1 MGNAEHVLWRG
12 QADWKALKAPQPVLD
27 ACTQWRRRTDVYG
40 WSTSLTKFRACT
52 VLNELCCIM
61 CCDNVALLIGIP
73 LPSERCLF
81 PPPPSPTPH
90 PTSNYSLYTVFG
102 PVVDDTLHTAP
113 VVGCDDVSNPVWYTS
128 SSQLPM
134 ATYPPT
140 LSTLTLTLRFSLLL
154 IHEVRCTTPKKHE
167 QQRPL
172 VSNVGQ

>member
-1 MGNAEHVLWRG
+1 MTWPGRLEDSEGSAAGTRCMRTVTPQNWRIRLEYILDEIPGLHCTEWAVLHHVLWSC
-12 QADWKALKAPQPVLD
+12 
-27 ACTQWRRRTDVYG
+27 CTANRDPFTIRT
-40 WSTSLTKFRACT
+40 L
-52 VLNELCCIM
+52 
-61 CCDNVALLIGIP
+61 P
-73 LPSERCLF
+73 L
-81 PPPPSPTPH
+81 PPSPTPH
-90 PTSNYSLYTVFG
+90 SNYSLYTVFG

-128 SSQLPM
+128 SPQLPM

-154 IHEVRCTTPKKHE
+154 IQEVCCTTPKKHE

>member
-12 QADWKALKAPQPVLD
+12 QADWKTLRAPQPVLD
-27 ACTQWRRRTDVYG
+27 ACAQWRRRTDVYG

-61 CCDNVALLIGIP
+61 CYDHVALLIGIP

-81 PPPPSPTPH
+81 PPPPPPTVITLCIPSLVQSLMTLCIRRLWLAVMTFQILSSP
-90 PTSNYSLYTVFG
+90 
-102 PVVDDTLHTAP
+102 
-113 VVGCDDVSNPVWYTS
+113 
-128 SSQLPM
+128 QLPM

-154 IHEVRCTTPKKHE
+154 IQEVCCTTPKKHE